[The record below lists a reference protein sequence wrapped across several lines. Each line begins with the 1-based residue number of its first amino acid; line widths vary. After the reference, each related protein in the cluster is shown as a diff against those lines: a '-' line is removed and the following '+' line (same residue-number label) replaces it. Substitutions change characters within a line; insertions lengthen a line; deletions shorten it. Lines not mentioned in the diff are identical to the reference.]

1 MVQIKTDPGLTAI
14 LGPTNTGKTFYAI
27 ERMLGYRSGV
37 IGFPLRLLARE
48 NYDKVCSRV
57 GSRNVA
63 LLTGEEKIT
72 PKTARYLIC
81 TVESMPLDW
90 PADFIAIDEIQFCA
104 DPERGYIYSN
114 RLFRARGLRETMF
127 LGAETIRPV
136 LEKLIPEIKI
146 ETRSRFSKLSWAGV
160 KKLSRIPK
168 RSAVVAFSTNDVYA
182 IAEGIRRGR
191 GGAAVVLGALSPRA
205 RNAQVAM
212 YEAGEV
218 DYLVATDAIGM
229 GLNMDIEH
237 VLFSSLKKFDGS
249 KFRTLD
255 MQEIAQ
261 IAGRAGRHTRDGTF
275 GSLPEVGE
283 FEPDLISAIETHNF
297 PSIRQIWWR
306 NANLEFRSLRDLLVS
321 LEDVPQSGIL
331 IKKRN
336 AEDHRALRKMANLND
351 ITRLAS
357 GRQRLRL
364 LWEVCQ
370 IPDFR
375 KTLADAHI
383 NLLKRIYLYLC
394 GPSGSLPIDWV
405 CRQLEQVDRVDGDI
419 DTLMARI
426 AHSRTWTY
434 ILHRSGWIQDPEN
447 WRERSRTIEDRLSDA
462 LHARLRERFVD
473 RKGAFLVQI
482 KNKTKLPV
490 TVGEDGVV
498 SAAGEILGYLHGLKF
513 KPDKTNKAEFRN
525 LAVSAARRGLSSE
538 INCRVNRILD
548 VGENDLTLTSNGS
561 VCWLGASVAVLTSG
575 ADILSPNLRLEAD
588 DLITVQQRESLEAKL
603 KFWLKTHIGSVL
615 KMLIAL
621 RDAEL
626 AGASRGIA
634 FQLSEALGALPRSQ
648 ISRQLK
654 ILTAID
660 KKKLRALGLRIGLK
674 HVYLPALQKAQPLEV
689 KSALWAAWQQRRD
702 VAPPVPGKVAAQT
715 QPGVPIDYYKKLG
728 FFPAGNRVVR
738 VDVLDKLS
746 IRLLGLSKQ
755 GTFKLPAGFSS
766 TLGLSNAEMTKV
778 IKDLGYRLNSQKT
791 GFDVSPTKTRKQR
804 RSNATS
810 RRTVDTSS
818 PFSVLSQ
825 FRA

>member
-27 ERMLGYRSGV
+27 ERMLSYRSGI
-37 IGFPLRLLARE
+37 IGFPLRLLAKE

-212 YEAGEV
+212 YEGGEV

-331 IKKRN
+331 IKKRD

-357 GRQRLRL
+357 GRERLRL

-383 NLLKRIYLYLC
+383 NLLKR
-394 GPSGSLPIDWV
+394 
-405 CRQLEQVDRVDGDI
+405 
-419 DTLMARI
+419 
-426 AHSRTWTY
+426 
-434 ILHRSGWIQDPEN
+434 
-447 WRERSRTIEDRLSDA
+447 
-462 LHARLRERFVD
+462 
-473 RKGAFLVQI
+473 
-482 KNKTKLPV
+482 
-490 TVGEDGVV
+490 
-498 SAAGEILGYLHGLKF
+498 
-513 KPDKTNKAEFRN
+513 
-525 LAVSAARRGLSSE
+525 
-538 INCRVNRILD
+538 
-548 VGENDLTLTSNGS
+548 
-561 VCWLGASVAVLTSG
+561 
-575 ADILSPNLRLEAD
+575 
-588 DLITVQQRESLEAKL
+588 
-603 KFWLKTHIGSVL
+603 
-615 KMLIAL
+615 
-621 RDAEL
+621 
-626 AGASRGIA
+626 
-634 FQLSEALGALPRSQ
+634 
-648 ISRQLK
+648 
-654 ILTAID
+654 
-660 KKKLRALGLRIGLK
+660 
-674 HVYLPALQKAQPLEV
+674 
-689 KSALWAAWQQRRD
+689 
-702 VAPPVPGKVAAQT
+702 
-715 QPGVPIDYYKKLG
+715 
-728 FFPAGNRVVR
+728 
-738 VDVLDKLS
+738 
-746 IRLLGLSKQ
+746 
-755 GTFKLPAGFSS
+755 
-766 TLGLSNAEMTKV
+766 
-778 IKDLGYRLNSQKT
+778 
-791 GFDVSPTKTRKQR
+791 
-804 RSNATS
+804 
-810 RRTVDTSS
+810 
-818 PFSVLSQ
+818 
-825 FRA
+825 